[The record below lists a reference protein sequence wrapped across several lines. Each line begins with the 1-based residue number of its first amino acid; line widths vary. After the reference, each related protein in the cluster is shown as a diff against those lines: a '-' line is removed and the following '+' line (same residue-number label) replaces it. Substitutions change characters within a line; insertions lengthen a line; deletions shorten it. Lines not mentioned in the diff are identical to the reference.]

1 VTRRLLVG
9 YLGVALFVLVALEVP
24 LGLQNQRTQR
34 ADVERKVEH
43 DATVLASVA
52 EDGVQSGSRTQ
63 LLTAARFAFDY
74 AHTSGARVVIVDK
87 RAFALIDTSARVSGT
102 ESFASRP
109 EIAKVL
115 RTGDVASGTRYSA
128 TLHRNLLYVAVP
140 VASGGIVHGAVR
152 VTFATSAVDARITR
166 YWLVLAGIAAVVL
179 LGAAL
184 IGVRLARFVT
194 RPLRGLERA
203 AAAVGEGDLD
213 VRAPEL
219 EGPPEVRSLARVF
232 NETVAKLDQLVRS
245 QSEFVADASHELRT
259 PLTALRLQLE
269 NGDVENSLREVE
281 RLGDLVEGL
290 LALARADAGSSPAA
304 VVDAAAIARERVEHW
319 HALAEERDV
328 TLAGPAGDEQ
338 ALVRAGSERL
348 VQVLD
353 NLLANALDAA
363 PHGSAVAVSL
373 RPAHGRVELR
383 VRDEGPGLSADERAR
398 AFDRFWRARKGGG
411 GSGLGLAIVRRLV
424 EADGGEVELAAAPG
438 GGGLDAIVRLRT
450 A

>member
-1 VTRRLLVG
+1 VKRRLLAG
-9 YLGVALFVLVALEVP
+9 YLGVALFALVALEVP

-34 ADVERKVEH
+34 RDLERKVEH

-74 AHTSGARVVIVDK
+74 SRTSGARVVIVNK
-87 RAFALIDTSARVSGT
+87 RALALVDTNARVAGT

-109 EIAKVL
+109 EIATAL
-115 RTGDVASGTRYSA
+115 RGDVASGTRYST
-128 TLHRNLLYVAVP
+128 TLHKSLLYVAVP

-152 VTFATSAVDARITR
+152 LTFGTSAVEARIVR

-184 IGVRLARFVT
+184 VGVRLARFVI

-219 EGPPEVRSLARVF
+219 DGPPEVRSLARVF
-232 NETVAKLDQLVRS
+232 NETVTKLEQLLRS
-245 QSEFVADASHELRT
+245 QGEFVADASHELRT

-269 NGDVENSLREVE
+269 NGDVEKALHEVE
-281 RLGDLVEGL
+281 RLGELVEGL
-290 LALARADAGSSPAA
+290 LALARADAGSEAA
-304 VVDAAAIARERVEHW
+304 LVVDVVVLARQRIEHW
-319 HALAEERDV
+319 RALAEERSV
-328 TLAGPAGDEQ
+328 TLTTPAGEER
-338 ALVRAGSERL
+338 ALARAAPERV

-353 NLLANALDAA
+353 NLLANALEAS
-363 PHGSAVAVSL
+363 PRGSVVAVSVL
-373 RPAHGRVELR
+373 AARAAVELH

-398 AFDRFWRARKGGG
+398 AFDRFWRLRQDRG

-424 EADGGEVELAAAPG
+424 EVDGGEAELVAAPG
-438 GGGLDAIVRLRT
+438 GGLEAIVRLRS

>member
-1 VTRRLLVG
+1 
-9 YLGVALFVLVALEVP
+9 
-24 LGLQNQRTQR
+24 
-34 ADVERKVEH
+34 
-43 DATVLASVA
+43 
-52 EDGVQSGSRTQ
+52 
-63 LLTAARFAFDY
+63 
-74 AHTSGARVVIVDK
+74 
-87 RAFALIDTSARVSGT
+87 
-102 ESFASRP
+102 
-109 EIAKVL
+109 
-115 RTGDVASGTRYSA
+115 
-128 TLHRNLLYVAVP
+128 
-140 VASGGIVHGAVR
+140 
-152 VTFATSAVDARITR
+152 
-166 YWLVLAGIAAVVL
+166 
-179 LGAAL
+179 
-184 IGVRLARFVT
+184 
-194 RPLRGLERA
+194 
-203 AAAVGEGDLD
+203 
-213 VRAPEL
+213 
-219 EGPPEVRSLARVF
+219 
-232 NETVAKLDQLVRS
+232 VRS

-290 LALARADAGSSPAA
+290 LALARADAGSAPAA

-353 NLLANALDAA
+353 NLLANALDAT
-363 PHGSAVAVSL
+363 PHGSAVAVSV
-373 RPAHGRVELR
+373 RPGHGRVELR

-424 EADGGEVELAAAPG
+424 EADGGEVELAEAPG
-438 GGGLDAIVRLRT
+438 GGGLDAIVRLRR